1 MRTMV
6 QWFRTE
12 VNNQLTAEAAVSRH
26 FTEKS
31 STRLAGLRVTGVV
44 TLLLL
49 MISSF
54 ATAQEDKVFK
64 MALVRYNLNGSLDGS
79 FGGTGKVIIDFPTS
93 TSEKAYG
100 MCFDDE
106 GKIMSVG
113 SASGQ
118 FALTLYHTNGTIDG
132 VFGNNGRV
140 LTSFPGFDAK
150 AYAVAVQADG
160 KYVVVGKARKLSDD
174 DYYFAVARYNSL
186 GGLDNTFDGDGKIL
200 TNFSTSTELESA
212 HAVAIQPNGK
222 IVVAGDAY
230 ANGHQFA
237 LLRYNPNGS
246 LDTAFDGDGK
256 VLTNFTAS
264 ADESAYAMKLQND
277 GKIVAAGSAVIDGS
291 EQFALARY
299 NSNGK
304 LDASFDGDGKV
315 ITNFFSGPSEAIN
328 DIAIQGD
335 GKIVAAGSASA
346 NGSSSQ
352 FQFALARYNT
362 NGSLDATFDKDGR
375 VVTNFAAATSE
386 SINGVALQDN
396 GRIAAGG
403 FAYINGHFQ
412 FAVARYNSN
421 GSLDASFDGDGKL
434 VTNFASTDEEFANA
448 IAIQSDG
455 KIVVAGEAVNAAAGK
470 SVAEDEAILLPET
483 YSLSQNNPNPFNPTT
498 TIQFALKESGW
509 TTLKIYNAVGQE
521 VAVLVDGNLEA
532 GQHTFNFNAADL
544 PSGIYFYQ
552 VSVNDFRAVKK
563 MQLVK

>member
-6 QWFRTE
+6 QWFKTQASIQPVKE
-12 VNNQLTAEAAVSRH
+12 TNASPE
-26 FTEKS
+26 FTKKF
-31 STRLAGLRVTGVV
+31 STSLGGLRAA
-44 TLLLL
+44 TLLFML
-49 MISSF
+49 IGSF
-54 ATAQEDKVFK
+54 AAAQDNKVFK
-64 MALVRYNLNGSLDGS
+64 MALVRYNLNGSLDAS
-79 FGGTGKVIIDFPTS
+79 FSGGRVIIDFPNS

-106 GKIMSVG
+106 GKVMLVG
-113 SASGQ
+113 SANGQ
-118 FALTLYHTNGTIDG
+118 FALTLYHTDGTIDG
-132 VFGNNGRV
+132 VFGNNGRI
-140 LTSFPGFDAK
+140 LTSFSGFDAK
-150 AYAVAVQADG
+150 AYAVAVQPDRKFVVAGRAIKNSDG
-160 KYVVVGKARKLSDD
+160 
-174 DYYFAVARYNSL
+174 DYYFAVARYNSD
-186 GGLDNTFDGDGKIL
+186 GSLDDTFDGDGKVL
-200 TNFSTSTELESA
+200 TNFSTGDAHEVAYEL
-212 HAVAIQPNGK
+212 AIQSNEK
-222 IVVAGDAY
+222 IVVAGGAY
-230 ANGHQFA
+230 ANGGSKFA
-237 LLRYNPNGS
+237 LVRYNPNGS

-264 ADESAYAMKLQND
+264 ADESAYAMALQSD

-299 NSNGK
+299 NPNGK

-328 DIAIQGD
+328 DIVIQGD

-346 NGSSSQ
+346 NGSSSK

-375 VVTNFAAATSE
+375 VVTNFTAASSE
-386 SINGVALQDN
+386 AINGVALQAN

-412 FAVARYNSN
+412 FAVARYNPN
-421 GSLDASFDGDGKL
+421 GSLDASFDGDGKVL
-434 VTNFASTDEEFANA
+434 TNIASTQEEFANA
-448 IAIQSDG
+448 IGIDSDG

-470 SVAEDEAILLPET
+470 IVTEDDAVLLPET
-483 YSLSQNNPNPFNPTT
+483 YSLSQNNPNPFNPAT
-498 TIQFALKESGW
+498 TIQFAMKESGW

-532 GQHTFNFNAADL
+532 GQHTFNFDAAGL
-544 PSGIYFYQ
+544 PSGVYFYQ
-552 VSVNDFRAVKK
+552 VSVNGFRAVRK